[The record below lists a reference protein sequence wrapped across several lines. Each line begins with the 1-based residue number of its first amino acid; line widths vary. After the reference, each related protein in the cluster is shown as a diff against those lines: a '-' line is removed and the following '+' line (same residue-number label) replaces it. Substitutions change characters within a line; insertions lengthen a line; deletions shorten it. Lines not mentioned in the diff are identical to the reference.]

1 LNNLDRLREQQ
12 DFLTYLV
19 NPESLSTRRKSMTS
33 VSQDVRYSLRMLL
46 KHKGFTVVAALTLA
60 LGIGVN
66 TAMFSVL
73 NTFLFRSLPYPQS
86 EQIVRVFRTSPHSQS
101 WPHSAANFFD
111 QHEKN
116 TVFDKL
122 AAYNFASR
130 NLTEEGHTAER
141 LLGLAGTADFFPL
154 LGVAPARGRVFNPE
168 EFEPGADN
176 VIVLTDR
183 FWTRRFGSDPNIV
196 GRTIQL
202 DGKTVQ
208 IVGVMPPGFEH
219 PILWG
224 PIDMYQPLTFTQ
236 ERKTNRGNNFL
247 SSFGRLKP
255 GVSIQQAEQSMVALA
270 ANIGQQNS
278 SNVGES
284 VRLEPLQRSM
294 SDSIGRTVMWF
305 TFGLAG
311 FVLLIA
317 CANLANL
324 QLVRTAAR
332 SRELA
337 VRAALGAGRLRLLR
351 HSLTESILVALIGGI
366 ISLVIALVAVRFI
379 SNRLFTDLPGA
390 SVQLDYK
397 VFGFALL
404 CSLVTGV
411 LFGTV
416 PAWLASRADV
426 NQALRENSRGST
438 AGRSQH
444 RLRHMLIIG
453 EVAFAMVLLAAA
465 GLFLRGLHRFI
476 NSDPGWQVDGLVT
489 AQMSLRGEKYTTD
502 KQRVAFLIELEN
514 RLSTLPGVQHAA
526 IGGSHPV
533 FGFNSSS
540 SFVVEGR
547 PEPPLDKVP
556 EMFYEPASIN
566 YFETLGARL
575 LQGRTFNEADVA
587 DHPSVIVI
595 NETTARNFWPN
606 ESPIGKR
613 VSNPGREKKEFYE
626 IIGVVNDLGF
636 PGSLGEPYTRYEA
649 FVPVAQAAPAYLT
662 LVLRTSANSE
672 ALGNSLR
679 NTIAGLDPNLPV
691 YRIRTARAA
700 VDQGLGSISLLG
712 SLLGAFAT
720 VGLILAAVGIY
731 GVVSYTVVQRTGELG
746 IRMALGAQARDVLW
760 LVLGKGAV
768 LVLIG
773 ALLGV
778 AGAYGVSKLLIAVI
792 PSLPTRD
799 PLTLLFAGLALFVVG
814 LLACYIPARR
824 ATRVDP
830 LVALRSD

>member
-1 LNNLDRLREQQ
+1 
-12 DFLTYLV
+12 
-19 NPESLSTRRKSMTS
+19 MTS
-33 VSQDVRYSLRMLL
+33 LLQDVRYGFRMLL
-46 KHKGFTVVAALTLA
+46 KHKGFTVVATLTLA

-73 NTFLFRSLPYPQS
+73 NTFLFRSLPYPESSQL
-86 EQIVRVFRTSPHSQS
+86 VRIFRTSPHSQS
-101 WPHSAANFFD
+101 WPHNPGVFLAER
-111 QHEKN
+111 EKN
-116 TVFDKL
+116 TVFEKM
-122 AAYNFASR
+122 AAYSYVSR
-130 NLTEEGHTAER
+130 SLVEQGQTAER
-141 LLGLAGTADFFPL
+141 LSGLAGTADFLSLF
-154 LGVAPARGRVFNPE
+154 GVAPAVGRVFNPD
-168 EFEPGADN
+168 EFEPGVDN
-176 VIVLTDR
+176 VIVLSDR
-183 FWTRRFGSDPNIV
+183 FWQSRFGGDPGVV
-196 GRTIQL
+196 GRKLQL
-202 DGKTVQ
+202 DGKTVSV
-208 IVGVMPPGFEH
+208 VGVMPPGFDH

-224 PIDMYQPLTFTQ
+224 RVDFWQPLAFTPEQ
-236 ERKTNRGNNFL
+236 KKTTSNYL
-247 SSFGRLKP
+247 QSFARLKP
-255 GVSIQQAEQSMVALA
+255 GVSIKQAEQSMVTLV
-270 ANIGQQNS
+270 ANINKENSPNKQNPD
-278 SNVGES
+278 S
-284 VRLEPLQRSM
+284 VRLEPLQRSI
-294 SDSIGRTVMWF
+294 SDDIGRKVMWF

-351 HSLTESILVALIGGI
+351 QSLTESILIALIGGV
-366 ISLVIALVAVRFI
+366 ISLAIALLAVRFI

-426 NQALRENSRGST
+426 NLALREGWRGAT
-438 AGRSQH
+438 AGRCEH
-444 RLRHMLIIG
+444 RLRHALIIG
-453 EVAFAMVLLAAA
+453 EVAFAFVLLAAA
-465 GLFLRGLHRFI
+465 GLFLRGLQRFI
-476 NSDPGWQVDGLVT
+476 NSDPGWRVDGLLT
-489 AQMSLRGEKYTTD
+489 AQMSLRGEKYKDD
-502 KQRVAFLIELEN
+502 KQRVVFLTELEH
-514 RLSTLPGVQHAA
+514 RLSTLPGVQHVA
-526 IGGSHPV
+526 IGGSNPV

-547 PEPPLDKVP
+547 PEPPPDKIP
-556 EMFYEPASIN
+556 EIFVESANIH

-575 LQGRTFNEADVA
+575 QQGRTFSETDVA
-587 DHPSVIVI
+587 DHPQVVII
-595 NETTARNFWPN
+595 NETTARTFWPN

-613 VSNPGREKKEFYE
+613 ISNPGPKKEYFE
-626 IIGVVNDLGF
+626 IVGVVNDLAF
-636 PGSLGEPYTRYEA
+636 PGDLGEPYTRYEA
-649 FVPVAQAAPAYLT
+649 FVPVAQAAPAYLMI
-662 LVLRTSANSE
+662 LLRTSANSE
-672 ALGNSLR
+672 TLGNSLR
-679 NTIAGLDPNLPV
+679 NAIAGLDPNLPV
-691 YRIRTARAA
+691 YRIRTARTA

-720 VGLILAAVGIY
+720 VGVILAAIGIY

-746 IRMALGAQARDVLW
+746 IRMALGAQTRDVLW
-760 LVLGKGAV
+760 LVLGKGAI
-768 LVLIG
+768 LVVSG

-778 AGAYGVSKLLIAVI
+778 VGAYGVSRLLIAVI

-799 PLTLLFAGLALFVVG
+799 PLILAVTGVALVVVA

-830 LVALRSD
+830 LLALRSD